1 MKLGSKESFFRPGSL
16 KFFAFDGDLYCTL
29 ISHFAMIHRW
39 AILFDDLPQTKWRF
53 SIGSTISGN
62 WFHGTY
68 WMSNRMIQQWVS
80 LDFQVFD
87 GSNPSRPYCIILLV
101 ITHDILIICRYL
113 MVNIPLFFHAFAT
126 GGHDISVVAFVV
138 GPWEAGAHHH
148 HSARS
153 SGEAEARHGHHFGL
167 IMDYEHI
174 SLVHLVYKY
183 IWIMERELLC
193 AYYVCI
199 MCIYIYIHFLILC
212 I

>member
-113 MVNIPLFFHAFAT
+113 MVNHPLVFPCVRHWR
-126 GGHDISVVAFVV
+126 
-138 GPWEAGAHHH
+138 PWHFSGCLCCGALGSGCSSPPFCAIQWRGWGQTWSSFWAHH
-148 HSARS
+148 
-153 SGEAEARHGHHFGL
+153 GL
-167 IMDYEHI
+167 WTYFPGA
-174 SLVHLVYKY
+174 SCV
-183 IWIMERELLC
+183 
-193 AYYVCI
+193 
-199 MCIYIYIHFLILC
+199 
-212 I
+212 

>member
-1 MKLGSKESFFRPGSL
+1 MGHFVRWFTPNKMEIFHRINHLRK
-16 KFFAFDGDLYCTL
+16 L
-29 ISHFAMIHRW
+29 ISWHLLNEQQDDSAVGFIGFPSVW
-39 AILFDDLPQTKWRF
+39 WLKSKQTILYH
-53 SIGSTISGN
+53 IVG
-62 WFHGTY
+62 
-68 WMSNRMIQQWVS
+68 
-80 LDFQVFD
+80 
-87 GSNPSRPYCIILLV
+87 
-101 ITHDILIICRYL
+101 THDILIICRYL

-126 GGHDISVVAFVV
+126 GGHDISVVAFAV

-183 IWIMERELLC
+183 ICIMERGLLC
-193 AYYVCI
+193 AYYVYI
-199 MCIYIYIHFLILC
+199 MCIYIYIHTHFLIMC